1 MKRALLVG
9 IDAYQHFP
17 KLSGCV
23 KDVEALLPLLSEH
36 ENGDPNFECETP
48 ATGPNGVDRGTMIS
62 AIDRLLAPGADV
74 ALLYFAGH
82 GIEDKG
88 DVVLASVDG
97 TSKDPGLPL
106 TGILADVQE
115 SKIAEV
121 IIILD
126 CCFSGNAGG
135 STLFGKDV
143 AALRQGVTLLT
154 ASRGDQTAEEGG
166 DAGHGVFTAHLCAAL
181 QGGAADVLGK
191 VKIAGVYAYVVESFG
206 AFDQRPMFKANVDR
220 LHELRRCSPAVP
232 LADLRK
238 LPEIFLFPEF
248 EKPLDPSYE
257 PTAPVA
263 SAENV
268 RVFALLQKCRA
279 AHLVEPIGVDHMYD
293 AAMQNRK
300 CRLTPLG
307 RHYRALAVKKRIG

>member
-9 IDAYQHFP
+9 IDAYKSFP

-36 ENGDPNFECETP
+36 ESGDPNFECETP
-48 ATGPNGVDRGTMIS
+48 SAGSDGVDRKVLIS
-62 AIDRLLAPGADV
+62 ALDRLLAPGADV

-97 TSKDPGLPL
+97 TQKDPGVPL
-106 TGILADVQE
+106 ASILADVQE
-115 SKIAEV
+115 SKIPEV

-135 STLFGKDV
+135 SALFGKDV
-143 AALRQGVTLLT
+143 AAVRQGVTLLT

-166 DAGHGVFTAHLCAAL
+166 DAGHGVFTSHLCAAL

-220 LHELRRCSPAVP
+220 LHELRRCAPAVP
-232 LADLRK
+232 LADLRR
-238 LPEIFLFPEF
+238 LPEIFPFPEF

-257 PTAPVA
+257 PTVA
-263 SAENV
+263 GATPENMK
-268 RVFALLQKCRA
+268 VFSVLQKCRA
-279 AHLVEPIGVDHMYD
+279 ARLVEPIGVDHMYD
-293 AAMQNRK
+293 AAMQNK
-300 CRLTPLG
+300 PCRLTPLG
-307 RHYRALAVKKRIG
+307 RHYRALAVKKRI